1 MSQKRIVHSACRM
14 CHGVCQVF
22 VHLDGDRVV
31 KITGDPDSPTSRGY
45 LCPKGK
51 ASPELLYH
59 PDRLTHPLRRAGER
73 GENKWKRVSWDE
85 ALGEMADKLSEIRG
99 ASGSEYFAMMQGTG
113 RPYTGFTTRFANAF
127 GTPNFTGVAHLCYFP
142 RWLASLFTLGQLP
155 ICDVY
160 GLGGEFPKCV
170 VIWGCNITHTGA
182 SDGMCGGMV
191 ERALKKA
198 EKIIVVDPR
207 RIKPAE
213 KADHWLQLRPGTDG
227 ALALAMINTIISEGL
242 VDRAFVDNYT
252 IGYNELV
259 EHARSFTPEWAAPI
273 TRLKAEEIRAAA
285 RTYATNAP
293 ACIQWGN
300 AVDMSA
306 SNFQTA
312 RALLIL
318 RAITGNIDRPGG
330 DVLWVPPAAVKQR
343 SLFMNPEA
351 IGPQFL
357 PPEKRARAIAFGK
370 FPLCPTIHPPTFWR
384 SIVEGDPYRIRA
396 MWIVG
401 SNPLVTMTH
410 SLEIEKALR
419 LLEFTVV
426 SDMFMTPTAQ
436 LADLVLPSIT
446 WLEQDD
452 VVNVHKIWCVI
463 ARKKVAQ
470 VGESLDDRE
479 VMIRLAKRLGMENSF
494 PWAGFRDYLEWVL
507 ADTGMNFDQFCE
519 RGILTGEMRY
529 QKYKTD
535 GFTTGSKKFEIMS
548 GVLTAMGLP
557 SLPVY
562 REPPLTPVSAPD
574 MAKEYPL
581 ILTTGAK
588 IREFFHSEGRQIN
601 TLRSK
606 NPDPLVEIHPLTAA
620 SLGVGDGDWV
630 YIETPHGRVK
640 MRAKLFDGI
649 ARDVVSAQH
658 AWWFPEGEPPEY
670 GWKKSSANLLFGD
683 MTYDPETGSES
694 LRSALCKIYP
704 VKEI

>member
-1 MSQKRIVHSACRM
+1 MSQKRVVRSACRM

-59 PDRLTHPLRRAGER
+59 PDRLTYPLRRVGER

-85 ALGEMADKLSEIRG
+85 ALDEMAEKLGSIRRE
-99 ASGSEYFAMMQGTG
+99 SGSEYFAMMQGTG
-113 RPYTGFTTRFANAF
+113 RPYTGFTSRFANAF

-160 GLGGEFPKCV
+160 GFGGEFPKCV
-170 VIWGCNITHTGA
+170 VIWGCNVTHIGA
-182 SDGMCGGMV
+182 TDGMCGGMV

-198 EKIIVVDPR
+198 EKVIVVDPR

-227 ALALAMINTIISEGL
+227 ALALAMINIIIAEEL
-242 VDRAFVDNYT
+242 VDREFIDNYSV
-252 IGYNELV
+252 GYDALV
-259 EHARSFTPEWAAPI
+259 EHIRKFTPEWAAPI
-273 TRLKAEEIRAAA
+273 TRLDAEEIRAAA

-312 RALLIL
+312 RAMLIL
-318 RAITGNIDRPGG
+318 RGITGNIDRPGG
-330 DVLWVPPAAVKQR
+330 DVLWVPPAKVKQR
-343 SLFMNPEA
+343 TLFMNPEVV
-351 IGPQFL
+351 GPQFL

-370 FPLCPTIHPPTFWR
+370 FPLCPTIHPPSFWR

-401 SNPLVTMTH
+401 SNPLTAMSH
-410 SLEIEKALR
+410 SLEIEKALK
-419 LLEFTVV
+419 LLEFVVV
-426 SDMFMTPTAQ
+426 SDMFLTPTAQ
-436 LADLVLPSIT
+436 FADLVLPSVT

-470 VGESLDDRE
+470 IGESLDDRE
-479 VMIRLAKRLGMENSF
+479 VIIRLARKLGMENAF
-494 PWAGFRDYLEWVL
+494 PWKNFRDYLEWAL
-507 ADTGMNFDQFCE
+507 ADTGMNFNEFCE
-519 RGILTGEMRY
+519 LGILTGEMRY
-529 QKYKTD
+529 HKYKTE
-535 GFTTGSKKFEIMS
+535 GFNTGSKKFELSS
-548 GVLTAMGLP
+548 GVMAAMGLP

-574 MAKEYPL
+574 VAKKYPL

-588 IREFFHSEGRQIN
+588 IREFFHSEGRQIKS
-601 TLRSK
+601 LRRK
-606 NPDPLVEIHPLTAA
+606 NPDPLVEINPETAS
-620 SLGVGDGDWV
+620 SLGIGAGDWV

-658 AWWFPEGEPPEY
+658 GWWFPEDDPPEY

-704 VKEI
+704 AEKQ